1 MRKGCGGKKGKGV
14 EDGASNINRKEG
26 CNNTLE

>member
-14 EDGASNINRKEG
+14 EDGASNTNRKERG
-26 CNNTLE
+26 NNK